1 MRFSI
6 SFLGIILCLASF
18 GIDKGA
24 IVKGK
29 VFDAFS
35 FESLSGVHIIYG
47 QGQGTISDEQGEF
60 LFHPDTGM
68 LIIRFRF
75 IGYESITRE
84 LYVRERDTLDLQIGL
99 KPGIREIEEIV
110 VSPGKTE
117 QKISELTVST
127 SLIKPAQ
134 IVKNQVLN
142 AEELINQTSGIEVMD
157 GQASIRGGSG
167 YSYGAG
173 SRVLVLIDGLPVL
186 AADAGNIKWQF
197 LPLEMISQVEIIKG
211 ASSVLY
217 GSSAL
222 NGIINFRTSD
232 SYLQPSTKFS
242 MMFGSYGN
250 PRREK
255 WKWWDTPRFFSK
267 ASFSHTRKIG
277 NTDLGISG
285 RLLLDQGYR
294 KFNEEKYGG
303 INLKLKHQSKKFTGL
318 KYGFLLSAGYNPKT
332 DFILWEDAD
341 QGALIQNEATA
352 MKFKGTFFSLNPYI
366 SLEKKNRFR
375 HDLRFRS
382 QLTKN
387 DLPDNPQNNSNAIS
401 YFTEYQLWYKL
412 LEKLDVIFGASLNYS
427 KIVSNFHGDHQA
439 SNAAGFAQIDLKPTA
454 RLKLIAGVRLERNTL
469 DSLVEKLVPV
479 FRSGLNFKA
488 GKYTFL
494 RASFGQGYR
503 YPSIAEKF
511 ASTTTGAVIIFPN
524 SEIQSESGWSSEIG
538 LKQGISFM
546 GLMGQSDISLF
557 YTQNEDLIEYVY
569 GIYPIPGT
577 PDFDDGFRAVNIEN
591 SRVYGFEWE
600 FALYKNFGL
609 IKTSLQGGYTFMYPI
624 EFNKIS
630 GKNTGVHLK
639 YRRKHSFALMTG
651 TSYKNL
657 ELGMNF
663 YARSKILN
671 IDDVF
676 LHPLTREMILPGF
689 YDYWIENNVGYLVMD
704 VQLAYNFK
712 KKYTISASVKNIL
725 NTEYMGRPGDIMP
738 QRTYSLQLSGNF

>member
-6 SFLGIILCLASF
+6 IFLGLILCFASF
-18 GIDKGA
+18 GIDKGVV
-24 IVKGK
+24 VKGRLI
-29 VFDAFS
+29 DAS
-35 FESLSGVHIIYG
+35 SLEPLSGVHIIYG
-47 QGQGTISDEQGEF
+47 QDLGTISDEQGQF

-68 LIIRFRF
+68 LIIQFRF
-75 IGYESITRE
+75 IGYESVTRE
-84 LYVRERDTLDLQIGL
+84 LYIRQGDSLDLQISL
-99 KPGIREIEEIV
+99 RSEIREIEEIV

-127 SLIKPAQ
+127 TLIKPEQ

-173 SRVLVLIDGLPVL
+173 SRVLVLIDGLPAL
-186 AADAGNIKWQF
+186 AADAGNIKWQY
-197 LPLEMISQVEIIKG
+197 LPLEMLSQVEIIKG

-232 SYLQPSTKFS
+232 AGFQPSTRFS

-250 PRREK
+250 PRREE

-267 ASFSHTRKIG
+267 ASFSHFRKIG
-277 NTDLGISG
+277 NTDLGVSG

-294 KFNEEKYGG
+294 KLNEEKYGG
-303 INLKLKHQSKKFTGL
+303 INFKLKHQSKKFTGL
-318 KYGFLLSAGYNPKT
+318 NYGFLLNAGYNPKT
-332 DFILWEDAD
+332 DFILWEDAEY
-341 QGALIQNEATA
+341 GALIQNEATA
-352 MKFKGTFFSLNPYI
+352 MKFKGTLFSFNPYI

-375 HDLRFRS
+375 HDLRFRT

-401 YFTEYQLWYKL
+401 YFSEYQLWYKL
-412 LEKLDVIFGASLNYS
+412 LEKLDMIFGASLNYS
-427 KIVSNFHGDHQA
+427 KIVSNFHGDHRA

-469 DSLVEKLVPV
+469 DSLVEKTVPV
-479 FRSGLNFKA
+479 VRSGLNFKA
-488 GKYTFL
+488 GRYTFL

-511 ASTTTGAVIIFPN
+511 AGTTTGAVTIFPN
-524 SEIQSESGWSSEIG
+524 PEIQSESGWSSEIG
-538 LKQGISFM
+538 IKQGISFR
-546 GLMGQSDISLF
+546 GLQGQSDVSLF
-557 YTQNEDLIEYVY
+557 YTQNEDLIEYVF

-577 PDFDDGFRAVNIEN
+577 PDFDHGFRAVNIEN

-600 FALYKNFGL
+600 FALYKNFGVL
-609 IKTSLQGGYTFMYPI
+609 NTSFQGGYTFMYPI

-630 GKNTGVHLK
+630 GENTGEYLK

-651 TSYKNL
+651 TSYNNF
-657 ELGMNF
+657 ELGLNF

-676 LHPLTREMILPGF
+676 LNPFTRDLILPGF
-689 YDYWIENNVGYLVMD
+689 YDYWMKNNEGYLVMD
-704 VQLAYNFK
+704 GQLAYNFK

-738 QRTYSLQLSGNF
+738 QRTYSLQFSGDF

>member
-1 MRFSI
+1 MRLCI
-6 SFLGIILCLASF
+6 SFLGLILCFASF
-18 GIDKGA
+18 GIDKGV
-24 IVKGK
+24 IVKGRII
-29 VFDAFS
+29 DAS
-35 FESLSGVHIIYG
+35 SLKPLSGVHIIYAKDM
-47 QGQGTISDEQGEF
+47 GTISDDEGKF
-60 LFHPDTGM
+60 LFYPDTGM
-68 LIIRFRF
+68 LIIQFRF
-75 IGYESITRE
+75 IGYESVTRE
-84 LYVRERDTLDLQIGL
+84 LYVRQGDSLDLQIGL

-127 SLIKPAQ
+127 ILIKPEQ

-173 SRVLVLIDGLPVL
+173 SRVLVLIDGMPAL
-186 AADAGNIKWQF
+186 AADAGNIKWQY
-197 LPLEMISQVEIIKG
+197 LPLEMLSQVEIIKG

-232 SYLQPSTKFS
+232 AGFQPSTRFS

-250 PRREK
+250 PRREE
-255 WKWWDTPRFFSK
+255 WKWRETPGFFSK
-267 ASFSHTRKIG
+267 VSFSHSRKVG
-277 NTDLGISG
+277 NTGLGISG

-294 KFNEEKYGG
+294 KLNEEKYGG
-303 INLKLKHQSKKFTGL
+303 MNFKLKHQSKKYAGL
-318 KYGFLLSAGYNPKT
+318 KYGFLLNAGYNPKT
-332 DFILWEDAD
+332 DFILWEDAE
-341 QGALIQNEATA
+341 QGALVQNEATA
-352 MKFKGTFFSLNPYI
+352 MKFRGTLYSFNPFI

-382 QLTKN
+382 QLSIN

-412 LEKLDVIFGASLNYS
+412 LEKLNVIVGASLNYS
-427 KIVSNFHGDHQA
+427 NIISNFHGDHRA
-439 SNAAGFAQIDLKPTA
+439 SNAAGFAQIDLKPTS

-469 DSLVEKLVPV
+469 DSLVEKVVPV

-488 GKYTFL
+488 GSYTFL

-511 ASTTTGAVIIFPN
+511 ASTSTGGVIIFPN
-524 SEIQSESGWSSEIG
+524 PEIQSESGWSSEIG
-538 LKQGISFM
+538 IKQGISFR
-546 GLMGQSDISLF
+546 GLLGQSDISLF
-557 YTQNEDLIEYVY
+557 YTQNEDLIEYVF

-577 PDFDDGFRAVNIEN
+577 PDFDYGFRAVNIEN

-600 FALYKNFGL
+600 FALTKNFGQV
-609 IKTSLQGGYTFMYPI
+609 KTGFQGGYTFMYPI
-624 EFNKIS
+624 EYNKIS
-630 GKNTGVHLK
+630 GKNTGVYLK
-639 YRRKHSFALMTG
+639 YRRKHSFALRTS
-651 TSYKNL
+651 TSYKNF
-657 ELGMNF
+657 ELGLNC

-676 LHPLTREMILPGF
+676 LNPSTRDLILPGF
-689 YDYWIENNVGYLVMD
+689 YEYWMDNNRGYLVLD
-704 VQLAYNFK
+704 GQLAYNFK
-712 KKYTISASVKNIL
+712 KKYSISASVKNIF

-738 QRTYSLQLSGNF
+738 QRTYSLQLSGKF